1 MIRILIA
8 DDHGIVRKGL
18 KQIVAENPDM
28 AVTGEASSGQ
38 EALDLSQ
45 AQEFDVAIIDIA
57 MPGRGGL
64 EILKDLKAQKPSLK
78 IIMLSM
84 YSEEQYAI
92 RSLRDG
98 ASAYLTKANA
108 TDELIK
114 AIETVAGGKR
124 YITPSVAERLA
135 SYVEHDGSRPP
146 HESLSDREL
155 QVLGKIGSG
164 KSMSEI
170 AAELSLSVK
179 TISTYRARLL
189 EKMGMETSAQL
200 IKYAVQHKVEPY

>member
-1 MIRILIA
+1 VIRILIA
-8 DDHGIVRKGL
+8 
-18 KQIVAENPDM
+18 
-28 AVTGEASSGQ
+28 VTGEAASGQ
-38 EALDLSQ
+38 EALELAE

-64 EILKDLKAQKPSLK
+64 EILKSLRAQSPSLK

-108 TDELIK
+108 TDELIE
-114 AIETVAGGKR
+114 AIEAVASGKR

-135 SYVEHDGSRPP
+135 RYVEADGSRLP

-155 QVLGKIGSG
+155 QVLIMIGSG
-164 KSMSEI
+164 KSVSDI

-179 TISTYRARLL
+179 TVSTYRARLL
-189 EKMGMETSAQL
+189 EKMGIDSNAQL
-200 IKYAVQHKVEPY
+200 IKYTLQHRLEP

>member
-8 DDHGIVRKGL
+8 DDHGVVRKGL
-18 KQIVAENPDM
+18 KLIVAENPDM
-28 AVTGEASSGQ
+28 VVAGEAASGQ
-38 EALDLSQ
+38 EALGLAR
-45 AQEFDVAIIDIA
+45 AQDFDVAIIDIA

-64 EILKDLKAQKPSLK
+64 EILKGLRAERPSLK

-98 ASAYLTKANA
+98 ASAYITKANA
-108 TDELIK
+108 TDELVK
-114 AIETVAGGKR
+114 AIEAVASGKR

-135 SYVEHDGSRPP
+135 SYIEEDGSHLP

-155 QVLGKIGSG
+155 QVFVMIGSG
-164 KSMSEI
+164 KSVSEI
-170 AAELSLSVK
+170 AAELSLSIK

-189 EKMGMETSAQL
+189 EKMGMNSNAQL
-200 IKYAVQHKVEPY
+200 IKHTVQHKLEQ

>member
-18 KQIVAENPDM
+18 KQIVADNPDM
-28 AVTGEASSGQ
+28 VVAGEAASGQ
-38 EALDLSQ
+38 EALELAQ
-45 AQEFDVAIIDIA
+45 AQDFDVAIIDIA

-64 EILKDLKAQKPSLK
+64 EILKSLRTQSPSLK

-92 RSLRDG
+92 RSLRNG

-114 AIETVAGGKR
+114 AIETVASGKR
-124 YITPSVAERLA
+124 YITQSVAERLA
-135 SYVEHDGSRPP
+135 SYIEEEGSRLP
-146 HESLSDREL
+146 HENLSDREL
-155 QVLGKIGSG
+155 QVFVMIGSG
-164 KSMSEI
+164 KSVSEI
-170 AAELSLSVK
+170 AEELSLSIK

-189 EKMGMETSAQL
+189 EKMGMDSNAQL
-200 IKYAVQHKVEPY
+200 IKYAVEHRLEQ

>member
-18 KQIVAENPDM
+18 KQIVAENPNM
-28 AVTGEASSGQ
+28 IVAGEAANGQ
-38 EALDLSQ
+38 EALEL
-45 AQEFDVAIIDIA
+45 AQEKQFDVAILDIA

-64 EILKDLKAQKPSLK
+64 DVLKVLKAQQPSLK

-108 TDELIK
+108 TEELIE
-114 AIETVAGGKR
+114 AIEAVASGKR
-124 YITPSVAERLA
+124 YITASVAERLA
-135 SYVEHDGSRPP
+135 SYIEQDGGRLP
-146 HESLSDREL
+146 HEALSDREL
-155 QVLGKIGSG
+155 QVLVMIGSG
-164 KSMSEI
+164 KSVSVI
-170 AAELSLSVK
+170 AAALSLSVK
-179 TISTYRARLL
+179 TVSTYRARLL
-189 EKMGMETSAQL
+189 GKMGMVSTAQL
-200 IKYAVQHKVEPY
+200 IRYAIEHRLCQ

>member
-1 MIRILIA
+1 MIRLLIA

-18 KQIVAENPDM
+18 KQIVAEIPGM
-28 AVTGEASSGQ
+28 VVTGEAASGE
-38 EALDLSQ
+38 EALQL
-45 AQEFDVAIIDIA
+45 AKEQEFDVAIIDIA

-64 EILKDLKAQKPSLK
+64 DILKSLRALSPSLK

-108 TDELIK
+108 TDELVK
-114 AIETVAGGKR
+114 AIETVASGKR

-135 SYVEHDGSRPP
+135 SYIEEDSSRLP

-155 QVLGKIGSG
+155 QVLTMIGSG

-170 AAELSLSVK
+170 AVDLSLSIK
-179 TISTYRARLL
+179 TVSTYRARLL
-189 EKMGMETSAQL
+189 EKMGMESNAQL
-200 IKYAVQHKVEPY
+200 IRYTVQHTLEH

>member
-1 MIRILIA
+1 VIRLLIA

-18 KQIVAENPDM
+18 KQIVAEIPDM
-28 AVTGEASSGQ
+28 VVTGEAANGE
-38 EALDLSQ
+38 EALLL
-45 AQEFDVAIIDIA
+45 AKEQEFDVAIIDVA

-64 EILKDLKAQKPSLK
+64 DILKSLRALRPSLK

-108 TDELIK
+108 TDELVK
-114 AIETVAGGKR
+114 AIETVASGKR

-135 SYVEHDGSRPP
+135 SYIEEDSSRLP

-155 QVLGKIGSG
+155 QVLTMIGSG

-170 AAELSLSVK
+170 AVDLSLSIK
-179 TISTYRARLL
+179 TVSTYRARLL
-189 EKMGMETSAQL
+189 EKMGMDSNAQL
-200 IKYAVQHKVEPY
+200 IKYAVQHRLDQ